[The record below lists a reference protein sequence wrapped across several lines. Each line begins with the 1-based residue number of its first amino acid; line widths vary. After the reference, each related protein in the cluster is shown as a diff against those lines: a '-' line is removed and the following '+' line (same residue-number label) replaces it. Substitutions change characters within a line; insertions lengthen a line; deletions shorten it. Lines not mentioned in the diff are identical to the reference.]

1 MERAWADLYWA
12 GIETQVLV
20 RYFYASVAGLLQPE
34 AIRFWVI
41 RSVLVNQI
49 SGTRWI
55 FITSGANVHNVKGQC
70 QFCPS
75 RLLVPKPCS
84 TSRNHHYQVKAACSL
99 VIFYCEA
106 TSQETCL
113 QQQLLNT
120 TPEPADS
127 EHDETEEQ
135 SRCFKEQTG
144 REKLQSQATKA
155 LRGGAGPK
163 PVLEEWI
170 SEARCDWN
178 SKIQTCNTNVWY
190 KMKLFSAFL

>member
-41 RSVLVNQI
+41 SSVLVNQI

-70 QFCPS
+70 QLCPS

-99 VIFYCEA
+99 VI
-106 TSQETCL
+106 L
-113 QQQLLNT
+113 KLLLWSSITGNVSSAAVT
-120 TPEPADS
+120 
-127 EHDETEEQ
+127 EHDSWTSWQWTRWNRRTKQMFQRTNRTRET
-135 SRCFKEQTG
+135 SVT
-144 REKLQSQATKA
+144 S
-155 LRGGAGPK
+155 
-163 PVLEEWI
+163 
-170 SEARCDWN
+170 
-178 SKIQTCNTNVWY
+178 Y
-190 KMKLFSAFL
+190 